1 MARIGFMA
9 LEGMSFENVEDGR
22 LYKIM
27 LHYLIL
33 RYICHSIIYQC
44 FKVVNTVCT
53 RRLTLF
59 VPEWFESAGLMMHMG
74 CCSDFLNQNK
84 LKTLMDPRAFGELE
98 NIGYCM

>member
-1 MARIGFMA
+1 MTSEEI
-9 LEGMSFENVEDGR
+9 SFKNIDDGQ

-33 RYICHSIIYQC
+33 RYSYIQWFISVL
-44 FKVVNTVCT
+44 KW
-53 RRLTLF
+53 LTLF
-59 VPEWFESAGLMMHMG
+59 VPEWFESAVLMINMG
-74 CCSDFLNQNK
+74 FCSNFLNQNK